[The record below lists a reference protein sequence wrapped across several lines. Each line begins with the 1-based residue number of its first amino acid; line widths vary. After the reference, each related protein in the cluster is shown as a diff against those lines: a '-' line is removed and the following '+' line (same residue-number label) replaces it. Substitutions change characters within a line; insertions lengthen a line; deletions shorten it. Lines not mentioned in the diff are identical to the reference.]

1 MELNNI
7 QKKIYYMK
15 NKENHIIDEYTFTQ
29 LKIMSNVV
37 ECAIERNNDTEIIY
51 FHNSI
56 DKKDI
61 DEIILF
67 IRDPEV
73 FHTRLEVLKNQELF
87 DLLNCCFYLGIKDMI
102 DLLTNKI
109 VCDIKYMNKKELEK
123 YFE

>member
-1 MELNNI
+1 
-7 QKKIYYMK
+7 MK

-67 IRDPEV
+67 IRDPKS
-73 FHTRLEVLKNQELF
+73 FHTRLEVLKNRELF

-109 VCDIKYMNKKELEK
+109 VCNIKYMNKKELEK